1 MESKV
6 LDLSSE
12 SYFINQN
19 LKLLTIRGGHNK
31 IIIKS
36 HIDKLSIIGINNVIY
51 GLDANCLINNIFIKG
66 DYNEI
71 NLNRNCINAIKDFKG
86 NENQVIFSDVPDDI
100 KYAETIN
107 VNENL
112 LNISENN
119 NKQNI
124 LNISENNN
132 RQNNIVIPTKIIT
145 IHNLRQENN
154 RNTANNNQYEDL
166 NFYIYPDQVL
176 FHNSNMNTIPGLNTN
191 EYIIM
196 NQNSKRYLIPATNQN
211 SNKNIIPSTNQNP
224 IKYIIPTTNP
234 NQIRYIIPAVN
245 QNPIKYEIP
254 TTNPNQIR
262 YIIPAVNQNPIRY
275 VNQANPVH
283 NQNVNSRINN
293 SNQNINSNVPQNS
306 VYNSNVL
313 FNNKNLSDFDKKKDS
328 LFLEMDQFQYKH
340 IQKYD
345 SRRETEC
352 AICLEEFKRNDII
365 KEFYKCKHIFHK
377 DCLKNWLK
385 RANVCPLCKHDLT
398 EDINTK

>member
-12 SYFINQN
+12 SGFINQN

-36 HIDKLSIIGINNVIY
+36 HINKLTIFGINNKIY
-51 GLDANCLINNIFIKG
+51 GLEPNCLINNIFIKG

-112 LNISENN
+112 
-119 NKQNI
+119 

-191 EYIIM
+191 EYKIM
-196 NQNSKRYLIPATNQN
+196 NQNSKRYLIPTTNQN
-211 SNKNIIPSTNQNP
+211 SNKNVIPSTNQNP
-224 IKYIIPTTNP
+224 IKYIIPAGNQNP
-234 NQIRYIIPAVN
+234 VTYAIPAVN

-262 YIIPAVNQNPIRY
+262 YIIPTTN
-275 VNQANPVH
+275 
-283 NQNVNSRINN
+283 
-293 SNQNINSNVPQNS
+293 
-306 VYNSNVL
+306 
-313 FNNKNLSDFDKKKDS
+313 
-328 LFLEMDQFQYKH
+328 
-340 IQKYD
+340 
-345 SRRETEC
+345 
-352 AICLEEFKRNDII
+352 
-365 KEFYKCKHIFHK
+365 
-377 DCLKNWLK
+377 
-385 RANVCPLCKHDLT
+385 
-398 EDINTK
+398 